1 MYLTRPHQVPPLS
14 QQQKLANM
22 PAYLSAIR
30 SPCKWSKPRSPKP
43 DKPAWTT
50 PSAPNACKSRIDMID
65 EENIRNQVRNGVKIL
80 RIFQEEMG
88 NIGNETEK
96 LRNEKAILVKT
107 L

>member
-1 MYLTRPHQVPPLS
+1 
-14 QQQKLANM
+14 
-22 PAYLSAIR
+22 
-30 SPCKWSKPRSPKP
+30 
-43 DKPAWTT
+43 
-50 PSAPNACKSRIDMID
+50 MID

-107 L
+107 LKDIRELTHFDVSFTFDMIDEALKKVGES